1 MKCNVEAY
9 LTKMQ
14 KKDMKESI
22 HGQVLRYYPIVCH
35 GGLKNNEKTQDIWSP
50 SGIWMAY
57 FQVQIIYII
66 IWTNLIDH

>member
-50 SGIWMAY
+50 SGI
-57 FQVQIIYII
+57 
-66 IWTNLIDH
+66 